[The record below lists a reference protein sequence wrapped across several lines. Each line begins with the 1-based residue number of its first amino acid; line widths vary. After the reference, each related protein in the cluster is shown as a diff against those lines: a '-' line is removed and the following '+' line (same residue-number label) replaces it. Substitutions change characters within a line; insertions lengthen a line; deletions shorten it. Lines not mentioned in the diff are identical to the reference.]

1 MKKLL
6 VIAGLFCCVTGIF
19 AQTGHKISVTVKP
32 YKNQYIYLGYHYGK
46 LKALAD
52 SVMLN
57 SNGSGVFKGK
67 DKYPGGIY
75 FIVSPHKQI
84 LFEVLLDKQ
93 QNFAISADSANL
105 PERGKF

>member
-6 VIAGLFCCVTGIF
+6 VIAGVFCCVTGIF

-32 YKNQYIYLGYHYGK
+32 YKNQYIYLAYHYGK

-57 SNGSGVFKGK
+57 NNGSGVFTGK
-67 DKYPGGIY
+67 EKLPGGIY
-75 FIVSPHKQI
+75 FIVSP
-84 LFEVLLDKQ
+84 
-93 QNFAISADSANL
+93 
-105 PERGKF
+105 